1 MFAGPLFRCLS
12 MAPLC
17 FGLWI
22 VLISIHEA
30 FERCLSVIFV
40 YPTHCF
46 SHLSHPFVV
55 SFLKKNL
62 HVCSFLLRDTL
73 QWWDSW
79 DSVQTETSVQ
89 FWRRR
94 RHLLLF
100 VKTVQT
106 FQKETLCYCVCETSG
121 YCTYVCV
128 CVDCREMHVN
138 MFTKWSLP
146 LWQHHRKS
154 KPGQRELNGAR
165 QKEERWGGWACLTWL
180 WPSPRPS
187 GPFHNSLLLFSAVR
201 SQREQQKMGKIYR
214 RSSQEIHTCFVC

>member
-12 MAPLC
+12 MAALC

-55 SFLKKNL
+55 SFFKKKKKPPRL
-62 HVCSFLLRDTL
+62 FFFLLRDTL
-73 QWWDSW
+73 QRWDSW
-79 DSVQTETSVQ
+79 DSVQTQTSVQ

-106 FQKETLCYCVCETSG
+106 FQKETLCYCVCGTPG
-121 YCTYVCV
+121 YCAI
-128 CVDCREMHVN
+128 HVN

-154 KPGQRELNGAR
+154 KPGQRGLNGEPGR
-165 QKEERWGGWACLTWL
+165 KRSGGEAELV
-180 WPSPRPS
+180 WPDYDPLHVPLDHFITVYYYFPLR
-187 GPFHNSLLLFSAVR
+187 GPKGSSRKWVKFIEGPQRKYTLLLCV
-201 SQREQQKMGKIYR
+201 
-214 RSSQEIHTCFVC
+214 